1 MRLRAGDV
9 FGVEALIEIDRG
21 IDAAHDLRRAAG
33 KATAPQRIRSCAGRG
48 IDRLLPD
55 GHWPPFRALR
65 RDQIMKS
72 ACAAALI
79 LLLVAPGVGSAA
91 EGDAAGPHATQP
103 AEVRPASPPFL
114 SP

>member
-1 MRLRAGDV
+1 MRLGPGDI

-55 GHWPPFRALR
+55 GHWPPYRALR

-91 EGDAAGPHATQP
+91 EGDGGGLERTKLGEFA
-103 AEVRPASPPFL
+103 PASQ
-114 SP
+114 S